1 MKKIKT
7 ILKFQEIDYN
17 KNMKNKK
24 FNTTAIREGYQ
35 TTNEQEHSEAIFMNS
50 SFRFDSAEQAAAR
63 FSKEEP
69 GNIYSRF
76 TNPTVDAFERK
87 LAALEG
93 ADGCVATSSG
103 MAAIFATIMA
113 LVKSG
118 DHIVASRNMF
128 GTSIVLLNTI
138 ISKFDIGVSYVD
150 LSDLSQWKSAVASNT
165 KLFLLET
172 PSNPLGE
179 VVDIVA
185 LSEISRANDILL
197 AVDNAILS
205 PALQTPIKLGADIV
219 IHSATKYIDGQ
230 GRCLAGAV
238 LGNTDIIEQI
248 SAFTRAT
255 GPSLSAFN
263 AWIVLKGLD
272 TLSLRMEAHS
282 KNALKVA
289 TWLENQL
296 QVVKVYYLGL
306 ESHPHH
312 ALAKAQQ
319 SGFGGIVSFEIK
331 GGQTAAFKL
340 INATKIFSI
349 TANLGDTKST
359 ITHPATTTHSRLS
372 DEEKVNANI
381 TDGLIRLSIGLE
393 DADDLIAD
401 IDKGLSV

>member
-1 MKKIKT
+1 
-7 ILKFQEIDYN
+7 
-17 KNMKNKK
+17 MKNLQFDTK
-24 FNTTAIREGYQ
+24 AIREGYQ
-35 TTNEQEHSEAIFMNS
+35 TTNEQEHSEAIFLTS
-50 SFRFDSAEQAAAR
+50 SFKFDSAEQAANR

-69 GNIYSRF
+69 GNIYARF

-93 ADGCVATSSG
+93 AQACVATASG

-113 LVKSG
+113 LLKSG

-138 ISKFDIGVSYVD
+138 VSKFGIEISYVD
-150 LSDLSQWKSAVASNT
+150 LNDLLQWENATQDNT

-179 VVDIVA
+179 VVDITA
-185 LSEISRANDILL
+185 LSKITQAKNILL
-197 AVDNAILS
+197 AVDNVILS
-205 PALQTPIKLGADIV
+205 PALQIPIKLGADIV

-238 LGNTDIIEQI
+238 LGSQEIIEQI

-263 AWIVLKGLD
+263 AWVVLKGLD
-272 TLSLRMEAHS
+272 TLSLRMKAHCE
-282 KNALKVA
+282 NALKIA
-289 TWLENQL
+289 TWLENQP
-296 QVVKVYYLGL
+296 QIEKVHYLGL
-306 ESHPHH
+306 KSHPHH
-312 ALAKAQQ
+312 SLAKTQQ

-331 GGQTAAFKL
+331 GGKVAAFKL
-340 INATKIFSI
+340 INATEIFSI

-359 ITHPATTTHSRLS
+359 ITHPATTTHGRLS
-372 DEEKVNANI
+372 DEDKTNANI
-381 TDGLIRLSIGLE
+381 TNGLIRLSIGLE
-393 DADDLIAD
+393 DANDLIAD
-401 IDKGLSV
+401 ISKGLLV